1 MVKLGLIGKTLGH
14 SWSADYFAEKFRAED
29 IDGTYSLFQLPEIDR
44 LPDLI
49 SQNPELNG
57 LNVTIPYKESVMGYL
72 DNCSRDARAIGAVNV
87 IKITHSDDRKPIL
100 EGYNSDWEAFRES
113 IRPLCEG
120 KNFTALILGTGGA
133 AKAVAYALQSLGTQ
147 SRLVSRE
154 KHPGDSGILCYGEL
168 TDEDIRGNKIIV
180 NATPLGMHP
189 LTDTFPD
196 IPYEGITSEHICHDL
211 VYNPEQTEFMR
222 RCASHGAIVKNGLE
236 MLHRQ
241 ADISWEIWKGN
252 RPIQ

>member
-87 IKITHSDDRKPIL
+87 IKITQSDDRKPIL

-113 IRPLCEG
+113 IRPLCAA
-120 KNFTALILGTGGA
+120 KNLSALILGTGGA
-133 AKAVAYALQSLGTQ
+133 AKAVAYALQSLGIQ
-147 SRLVSRE
+147 SRLVSRT
-154 KHPGDSGILCYGEL
+154 KHPENSDILCYSEL
-168 TDEDIRGNKIIV
+168 TAEDIRRNKIIV
-180 NATPLGMHP
+180 NATPLGMFP
-189 LTDTFPD
+189 RTDTFPD
-196 IPYEGITSEHICHDL
+196 IPYDGITTEHVCHDL
-211 VYNPEQTEFMR
+211 VYNPEQTKFMR
-222 RCASHGAIVKNGLE
+222 RCLSKGAIIKNGLE

-252 RPIQ
+252 RHI

>member
-87 IKITHSDDRKPIL
+87 IKITQSDDRKPIL

-113 IRPLCEG
+113 IRPLCAA
-120 KNFTALILGTGGA
+120 KNLSALILGTGGA
-133 AKAVAYALQSLGTQ
+133 AKAVAYALQSLGIQ
-147 SRLVSRE
+147 SRLVSRT
-154 KHPGDSGILCYGEL
+154 KHPENSDILCYSEL
-168 TDEDIRGNKIIV
+168 TAEDIRRNKIIV
-180 NATPLGMHP
+180 NATPLGMFP
-189 LTDTFPD
+189 RTDTFPD
-196 IPYEGITSEHICHDL
+196 IPYEGITTEHVCHDL

-222 RCASHGAIVKNGLE
+222 RCLSKGAIVKNGLE

-252 RPIQ
+252 RHI